1 MIVQAGRSSCGIP
14 LGRYSSCYMVLPEG
28 LNFFYVYNLHIN
40 SVASRL
46 SWEIV
51 SAISTVHLKTTGE
64 ISVALCYTEAA
75 VLDSYSQLFCA
86 VGLTYSWGSVWGQ
99 GAEVLPCVVELR
111 GSSFSVI
118 GFTHGTLEIKCTFPL
133 YSILQKF
140 TLHLLQNSHFKNSLL
155 CKYIK

>member
-1 MIVQAGRSSCGIP
+1 MQAGRRSCGIP
-14 LGRYSSCYMVLPEG
+14 LGRYSSCYVVLPEG
-28 LNFFYVYNLHIN
+28 LNFLYVYNLHIN

-51 SAISTVHLKTTGE
+51 YQPLAQSIWKLLGRSVLHFVTQKQQSWTVIPSPYVLLGSHTHG
-64 ISVALCYTEAA
+64 A
-75 VLDSYSQLFCA
+75 VSE
-86 VGLTYSWGSVWGQ
+86 GQ

-111 GSSFSVI
+111 GCSFSMI

-140 TLHLLQNSHFKNSLL
+140 TLHLLQKFTLLL